1 MPSER
6 LHLLEQDS
14 AVAQSLLSQNN
25 YDYIAGAAGDERTYH
40 ANIQAFRSVL
50 FRPRCLIPVN
60 QISTSTHI
68 PHVGKLPIPLLIAP
82 MAAHKLAHPQGECA
96 VARAAKTSKIPMIVS
111 TFATTSLEETIETGV
126 TGLLQLSLFK
136 DRNVTLEILR
146 RGKRAG
152 YKAVVLT
159 VDVPVFGRR
168 ERDVKN
174 KFHIPS
180 HLKLANF
187 EKGPSWHEANVKNS
201 KSALESLNSTI
212 EADLSPEALRWVIR
226 NAGMPVWVKGVVR
239 GDDAMVAVN
248 EGAAA
253 IVVSNHGGRQL
264 EGCIPTL
271 LALPEVV
278 EAVQGR
284 VPVLVDSGV
293 RSGEDVVKACALGAS
308 AVLLGRPVMWA
319 LARGGEKGVRQLLAG
334 IRENVEISMKLCG
347 ARSVSDLTR
356 DMVVLQRNSSM

>member
-6 LHLLEQDS
+6 FHLLEQDS

-25 YDYIAGAAGDERTYH
+25 YDYIAGAAGDECTYH

-60 QISTSTHI
+60 QISTSTHL
-68 PHVGKLPIPLLIAP
+68 PNVGTLPIPLLIAP
-82 MAAHKLAHPQGECA
+82 MAVQKLAHPQGECA

-111 TFATTSLEETIETGV
+111 IFATTSLEETIETGV
-126 TGLLQLSLFK
+126 TGLLQLILLK
-136 DRNVTLEILR
+136 DRNATLDILR

-159 VDVPVFGRR
+159 VDAPVIGRR

-174 KFHIPS
+174 KFHMPS

-187 EKGPSWHEANVKNS
+187 DKGLSWHQDHGKQT

-226 NAGMPVWVKGVVR
+226 HADMPVWVKGIVR
-239 GDDAMVAVN
+239 ADDAILAVDA
-248 EGAAA
+248 GAAA
-253 IVVSNHGGRQL
+253 VVVSNHGGRQL
-264 EGCIPTL
+264 EGCVPTL

-308 AVLLGRPVMWA
+308 AVLFGRPVMWA
-319 LARGGEKGVRQLLAG
+319 LARGGEKGVVQLLAG

-347 ARSVSDLTR
+347 ARSVKDLTK
-356 DMVVLQRNSSM
+356 DMVVLQRYSNM